1 LEPLAIIIVLTAA
14 VLHASWSAMVKN
26 GGEPWVRMGI
36 VTFITGSMG
45 LTILP
50 FVDAPAPASWPY
62 LAASI
67 AIHQVYFCFV
77 CFGYQFGALSQV
89 YPIQRGVAPMLVA
102 IGSYFF
108 IGETLNTQGILSVS
122 LISISI
128 LSLAFGQNCKFTGGR
143 AIPIALF
150 TGILIAG
157 YTIVDGKG
165 VRLAGD
171 NIIGYIAWLFALEAI
186 PFTLLCLW
194 LMKIRPKQ
202 ITKQH
207 ILTSV
212 GGGIMA
218 FFAYGLV
225 IWAMSLS
232 HLTYVSALR
241 ETSVIL
247 AAWIG
252 TQLMGEPFGKNRIIA
267 AIIIS
272 ISVLTLQ
279 ISDTGET
286 LM

>member
-1 LEPLAIIIVLTAA
+1 LDPLAIILVLTAA
-14 VLHASWSAMVKN
+14 VLHATWSAMVKN
-26 GGEPWVRMGI
+26 GDEPWIRMGI
-36 VTFITGSMG
+36 VTCITGSMG
-45 LTILP
+45 FILLF
-50 FVDAPAPASWPY
+50 FVDAPAPESWPY

-77 CFGYQFGALSQV
+77 CFGYQFGTLSQV

-102 IGSYFF
+102 IGGYWFV
-108 IGETLNTQGILSVS
+108 GETLNTQGIISVS
-122 LISISI
+122 LISIAI
-128 LSLAFGQNCKFTGGR
+128 LSLAFGQNGKFTSGP
-143 AIPIALF
+143 AVPIALF

-157 YTIVDGKG
+157 YTVIDGRG

-171 NIIGYIAWLFALEAI
+171 NILGYIAWLFAIEEI

-194 LMKIRPKQ
+194 VVKRNPKQ
-202 ITKQH
+202 ITERH
-207 ILTSV
+207 ILNSV

-218 FFAYGLV
+218 FLAYGLV

-252 TQLMGEPFGKNRIIA
+252 TQLMGEPFGKYRIIA
-267 AIIIS
+267 ATLITIG
-272 ISVLTLQ
+272 VLILQ
-279 ISDTGET
+279 ISDTG
-286 LM
+286 